1 MPLSTGSPACRAVP
15 MTIWSNP
22 STYASSP
29 LGCTRWSGAPRAG
42 LSRPSRPDRCAW
54 SRTAVSPGWVASRS
68 PCHAGRS
75 ICWFTWRPPMG
86 AGYPPTRSMSACMA
100 SVRKSAAMR
109 SACIFTISGESSAR
123 RPSRPPVGL
132 ATGWAGAAPNEPAP
146 ACGADHRHSP
156 DVLWALAAAWMTQ
169 GMRANLDRTLD
180 GRLAMSARMVA
191 GLLEGAALD
200 PNASPAN
207 FTDAVRVSGKEG
219 IACEIRALRGEVLA
233 STGSVPTSD
242 FATLPAG
249 YSTREVEGRQ
259 WRVYILHDNGYQ
271 ITTADRIDE
280 RNVLINNLLGAAG
293 VPFLIA
299 FLGGLA
305 ALWIGIGR
313 GLAPLEAL
321 REQLRARDTDD
332 ITPIVVGR
340 SPTELRP
347 VLDAMNALLARLAQ
361 ALASQRAFTDAAAH
375 ELRTPLTVIDTHL
388 QVARLSD
395 GEDAQASLAS
405 AEEGVRRLRRIL
417 DQMMTLARTEAVPSK
432 GDECISVLA
441 AVEEVLDRTETS
453 QRSRLIFTMTGNDAG
468 TPLPRSLLETALRNL
483 VDNAL
488 RYSPEG
494 TPIEIT
500 AAFDHP
506 ARCCVIAVADQGPG
520 MDPEQLRQIGR
531 RFWRG
536 DRGRQYQDGAGL
548 GISIVRAI
556 TTRFG
561 GALELK
567 PRPTGGLIAEITLPL
582 ARTNP
587 G

>member
-1 MPLSTGSPACRAVP
+1 MSLRLRAVL
-15 MTIWSNP
+15 I
-22 STYASSP
+22 
-29 LGCTRWSGAPRAG
+29 
-42 LSRPSRPDRCAW
+42 
-54 SRTAVSPGWVASRS
+54 
-68 PCHAGRS
+68 
-75 ICWFTWRPPMG
+75 
-86 AGYPPTRSMSACMA
+86 
-100 SVRKSAAMR
+100 
-109 SACIFTISGESSAR
+109 
-123 RPSRPPVGL
+123 
-132 ATGWAGAAPNEPAP
+132 TGIALM
-146 ACGADHRHSP
+146 
-156 DVLWALAAAWMTQ
+156 VLWALAAAWMTQ

-242 FATLPAG
+242 FATLTAG

-321 REQLRARDTDD
+321 REQLRARDTED

-405 AEEGVRRLRRIL
+405 AEEGVRRLRR
-417 DQMMTLARTEAVPSK
+417 RS
-432 GDECISVLA
+432 
-441 AVEEVLDRTETS
+441 EEHTS
-453 QRSRLIFTMTGNDAG
+453 ELQSRPHLVCR
-468 TPLPRSLLETALRNL
+468 LLLEKKK
-483 VDNAL
+483 
-488 RYSPEG
+488 
-494 TPIEIT
+494 I
-500 AAFDHP
+500 
-506 ARCCVIAVADQGPG
+506 
-520 MDPEQLRQIGR
+520 R
-531 RFWRG
+531 RIRG
-536 DRGRQYQDGAGL
+536 H
-548 GISIVRAI
+548 V
-556 TTRFG
+556 
-561 GALELK
+561 
-567 PRPTGGLIAEITLPL
+567 P
-582 ARTNP
+582 
-587 G
+587 